1 LFNSHYFCNAPL
13 QVFIRISLTDYGSVG
28 AFFSCAFTMTQTF
41 PDRCQWYPWGGWSRC
56 QGVCGAGVQKRMRRC
71 NGCVPGT
78 GACQGNCQLYRL
90 L

>member
-1 LFNSHYFCNAPL
+1 
-13 QVFIRISLTDYGSVG
+13 
-28 AFFSCAFTMTQTF
+28 MTQTF